1 MARQQINQKQLPS
14 MPVKRKSILRE
25 ASTLEPLKIHT
36 MERKIRHLERIL
48 AQREQEMWT
57 LKQLLLYH

>member
-1 MARQQINQKQLPS
+1 MARQQLHQKQLPPMS
-14 MPVKRKSILRE
+14 VKQRNIPRE
-25 ASTLEPLKIHT
+25 VSLLEPLRLHT

-48 AQREQEMWT
+48 AQREREVWT